1 MSTVEASTIL
11 SAKGCGT
18 EGGLDPNFRSG
29 RKVIQR
35 KVKSTTISN
44 KLPPL
49 SKHDSSGESKASS
62 DDLNSNDLCKKRSF
76 EGVSEIDFEEL
87 ECEFR
92 SAVEKARVWELSMIE
107 RYSSDDVLK
116 IGSMLSYLKNI
127 ESGFARYNDENHY
140 ASIRRA
146 DIDGHLFD
154 EAMCGFELAKKYLQL
169 GPVIWKRNARMK
181 R

>member
-18 EGGLDPNFRSG
+18 EGGSDPNCRSG
-29 RKVIQR
+29 RKIIQR

-44 KLPPL
+44 KSPPL

-62 DDLNSNDLCKKRSF
+62 DDLNFNDLCKKRSF
-76 EGVSEIDFEEL
+76 GVSEIDFEAL

-92 SAVEKARVWELSMIE
+92 SALDKARVWELSMIE
-107 RYSSDDVLK
+107 RHSDDDVLK

-146 DIDGHLFD
+146 DIDGRLLD

-169 GPVIWKRNARMK
+169 GPVIWKRNARIK